1 MKWISKETGIEY
13 KLVSV
18 LSNGTGQWCCQCD
31 IDNTNECDNAPCS
44 SGSYVFKKTCKM
56 YPTSQEAIDGLLDY
70 LISLPHFAGDRQK
83 EEMIKK
89 FIHLKS
95 NNEE

>member
-18 LSNGTGQWCCQCD
+18 LSNWCCQCD
-31 IDNTNECDNAPCS
+31 IDNATECDNAPCIDE
-44 SGSYVFKKTCKM
+44 GGYAFKETGKI